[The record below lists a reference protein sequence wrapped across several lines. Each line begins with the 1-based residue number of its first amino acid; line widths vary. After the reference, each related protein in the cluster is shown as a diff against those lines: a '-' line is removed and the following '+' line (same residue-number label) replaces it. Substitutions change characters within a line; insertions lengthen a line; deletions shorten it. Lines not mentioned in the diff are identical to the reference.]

1 MLNTIT
7 IMGRLTRDPEYRET
21 LPGNIP
27 MVTFAMA
34 VERDV
39 KGQDGSKQTDFID
52 VVAWRGTAQFVQK
65 YFRKGQLAIVTGRLQ
80 INTYEVDG
88 KKRRSASVAASSV
101 YFGESKKSDPQ
112 QEMAASPAEVWP
124 VAGPGFADVS
134 ADDDEMCLPF

>member
-7 IMGRLTRDPEYRET
+7 IMGRLTRNPEYRET

-65 YFRKGQLAIVTGRLQ
+65 YFRKGQMAIVTGRLQ
-80 INTYEVDG
+80 INTYAVDG
-88 KKRRSASVAASSV
+88 QKRRSASVAASSV
-101 YFGESKKSDPQ
+101 YFGESKKLDPQ
-112 QEMAASPAEVWP
+112 QEMAASPAEMWP
-124 VAGPGFADVS
+124 AAGPGFVDVS